1 MFVFILISSSTQHSI
16 GFVNYEMFGYWFSIL
31 YCSPFVKLGL
41 SWNYEECKRFL
52 DILMMW
58 SNRIHFSRSVE
69 MGMDALLLSGLMEVW
84 ITKSFISPYKY
95 S

>member
-1 MFVFILISSSTQHSI
+1 MRKASWGKKKVVI
-16 GFVNYEMFGYWFSIL
+16 
-31 YCSPFVKLGL
+31 KLGL